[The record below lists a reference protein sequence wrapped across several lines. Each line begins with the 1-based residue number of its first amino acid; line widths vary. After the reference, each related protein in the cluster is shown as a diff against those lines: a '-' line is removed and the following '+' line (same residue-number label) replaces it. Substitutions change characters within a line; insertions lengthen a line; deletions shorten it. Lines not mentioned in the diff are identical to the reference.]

1 MGFESLK
8 QTVMRYPPEEVAK
21 ICGVGAG
28 QIREAAR
35 ILGMAERLLSTVL
48 QGFYQSMQATAA
60 WSSAY
65 ALVLCSRNC
74 VQMESSE
81 IRSPLDFVTA
91 AVTLGRR

>member
-35 ILGMAERLLSTVL
+35 ILGTAERLLSKVL
-48 QGFYQSMQATAA
+48 QGFYQSMQATAV
-60 WSSAY
+60 SCQVNN
-65 ALVLCSRNC
+65 LHLIRGMIGKPGCGLLHINC
-74 VQMESSE
+74 
-81 IRSPLDFVTA
+81 PN
-91 AVTLGRR
+91 